1 MRNKNKNKRVVERWW
16 QVIIKGFY
24 PLLKKQEVRDK
35 YNISSLHELKIFH
48 KLVANIWIAVENFQ
62 F

>member
-1 MRNKNKNKRVVERWW
+1 
-16 QVIIKGFY
+16 VIIKGFY